1 VVSAQAQFALL
12 KFCANP
18 KVDYICRNVN
28 PTLIQDPLQEF
39 DTQMDIGLGAIAGTL
54 LNDTAKTLRGLPVK
68 LAGMGLRRHAGV
80 QSFNDYNARTTLVSN
95 FARSL
100 LPELATALEAAG
112 TLPLSP
118 LPEHATLTVAA
129 INKLYLQEVCGTVID
144 DTEQGARLNAHIR
157 SGHLDPENEK
167 YSTSGLFTNY
177 MGGSDQRKNMH
188 DDTFVAALR
197 NRLCMPVCNHD
208 LNCTNTG
215 IHAARNQPP
224 HVNIRTSFMHTVLCQ
239 PAKGVSQWLKRRH
252 DHVRDALK
260 DLLRDTA
267 FSGLAAPPKE
277 ALGLEVRVGA
287 DQNNRDIVA
296 DLVWNDGLNTA
307 HSHRYIFDVTIVEA
321 CGRDGSG
328 QGNGHAA
335 ALAADSKLARYAD
348 VGEAEHTTV
357 IPFAMESA
365 GHIGNHATKF
375 LNQLAERAPTNASRI
390 AQFISFASFVI
401 AKHTANASIAG
412 MRSAVLLEPS
422 M

>member
-1 VVSAQAQFALL
+1 
-12 KFCANP
+12 
-18 KVDYICRNVN
+18 
-28 PTLIQDPLQEF
+28 
-39 DTQMDIGLGAIAGTL
+39 
-54 LNDTAKTLRGLPVK
+54 
-68 LAGMGLRRHAGV
+68 
-80 QSFNDYNARTTLVSN
+80 
-95 FARSL
+95 
-100 LPELATALEAAG
+100 
-112 TLPLSP
+112 
-118 LPEHATLTVAA
+118 
-129 INKLYLQEVCGTVID
+129 
-144 DTEQGARLNAHIR
+144 
-157 SGHLDPENEK
+157 
-167 YSTSGLFTNY
+167 
-177 MGGSDQRKNMH
+177 
-188 DDTFVAALR
+188 
-197 NRLCMPVCNHD
+197 
-208 LNCTNTG
+208 
-215 IHAARNQPP
+215 
-224 HVNIRTSFMHTVLCQ
+224 MHTVLCQ

-307 HSHRYIFDVTIVEA
+307 RSHRYIFDVTIVEA

-328 QGNGHAA
+328 QRNGHAA
-335 ALAADSKLARYAD
+335 ALAADSKLARYAE
-348 VGEAEHTTV
+348 VGEDEHTTV